1 MKRAQKK
8 WATLDECAHA
18 LASAP
23 GALPKHSIE
32 QELVAAV
39 RSGRLPARRNGLKIK
54 YPAKG
59 LYSVT
64 GGILDLYTVEV
75 ETQAVLALVG
85 AVESKRVPRKGGRP
99 EREGTIARSEIQ
111 ALYPTGVPKEMKNMT
126 LADEVQASLKAKNA
140 KTIPG
145 ARTIAKARAK
155 LDAQ

>member
-1 MKRAQKK
+1 MKLSQKK

-32 QELVAAV
+32 QELVATI
-39 RSGRLPARRNGLKIK
+39 RSGRLPARRDGIKIK

-59 LYSVT
+59 LYSIR
-64 GGILDLYTVEV
+64 GGILDRYTVEV

-85 AVESKRVPRKGGRP
+85 AVELKKVPRKGGRP

-111 ALYPTGVPKEMKNMT
+111 ALYPTGVPKEMKNT
-126 LADEVQASLKAKNA
+126 ALVDEVRASLNARSAKP
-140 KTIPG
+140 IPG